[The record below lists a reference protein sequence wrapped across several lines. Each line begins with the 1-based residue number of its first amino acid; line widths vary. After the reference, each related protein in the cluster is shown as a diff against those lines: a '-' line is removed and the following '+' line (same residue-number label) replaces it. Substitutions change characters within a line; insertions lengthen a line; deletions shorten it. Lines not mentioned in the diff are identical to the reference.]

1 MKRAATLA
9 LILLLAIPTALAVGG
24 SFSINSGQSLDSQFV
39 AFRAYLDEL
48 PAQDRADWLVEL
60 ASICQERKEG
70 PENLVW
76 IPESGKKYHSNAN
89 CSNMRNPRQ
98 IPRQEAAELGFEPC
112 KRCKP

>member
-70 PENLVW
+70 PEDLVW

-98 IPRQEAAELGFEPC
+98 ILRQEAAELGFEPC